1 MIDQLTV
8 FLGNEKGRLT
18 ALCKTMGDA
27 GIQMHALTVADTSDY
42 GIVRIICDAPQEAK
56 TALAANGFQA
66 SLARV
71 IAVQVPD
78 VPGGC
83 AQVFGVLDSADVNV
97 EYAYCFTS
105 TSVGCAT
112 LAVKAGADVR
122 ELLEGAGFRLLYP
135 VDLYKA

>member
-18 ALCKTMGDA
+18 ALCESLGQA
-27 GIQMHALTVADTSDY
+27 NIQMHALTVADTSDY
-42 GIVRIICDAPQEAK
+42 GIVRIICDQPSAAK
-56 TALAANGFQA
+56 DTLAKDGFQA
-66 SLARV
+66 SIAKV

-83 AQVFGVLDSADVNV
+83 AQVFGALENKDINV

-105 TSVGCAT
+105 SVGQAT
-112 LAVKAGADVR
+112 LALKAHGNARAVLTD
-122 ELLEGAGFRLLYP
+122 AGFKVLDP
-135 VDLYKA
+135 QEIYKS

>member
-27 GIQMHALTVADTSDY
+27 NIQMHALTVADTSDY

-56 TALAANGFQA
+56 AALAKNGFQA

-71 IAVQVPD
+71 VAVKVPD

-83 AQVFGVLDSADVNV
+83 AQIFDVLDEADINV

-105 TSVGCAT
+105 ASQGYAT
-112 LAVKAGADVR
+112 LAIKAGGDVR
-122 ELLEGAGFRLLYP
+122 DLLEEAGFDLLYP
-135 VDLYKA
+135 QDLYKA